1 MGKPRK
7 NRKRPT
13 QTRQRR
19 AVGASTE
26 RTRVFVYGT
35 LRAGG
40 PNHHLLAGQTLVGPA
55 RTEPAFEFASLGAY
69 PAMALGG
76 RTSVIGEVYAV
87 DAAGLAKLDWLEG
100 HPEYYRRTPIRLDS
114 GDDVLAYLL
123 SPEHIEGHPRIPSG
137 DWMDV
142 QECEEE

>member
-1 MGKPRK
+1 MGQRGNRRNQPTRAQQRRVV
-7 NRKRPT
+7 RKR
-13 QTRQRR
+13 
-19 AVGASTE
+19 AG

-40 PNHHLLAGQTLVGPA
+40 PSHHLLAGQTCEGQA
-55 RTEPAFEFASLGAY
+55 RTEPVFELASLGAY

-123 SPEHIEGHPRIPSG
+123 SPEHIAGHPRILCG

-142 QECEEE
+142 QQCEEE

>member
-13 QTRQRR
+13 QARQRR
-19 AVGASTE
+19 AVGASAE

-123 SPEHIEGHPRIPSG
+123 SPEHIAGHPRIPSG

-142 QECEEE
+142 QQCEEE

>member
-1 MGKPRK
+1 MGQRG
-7 NRKRPT
+7 NRRNQPT
-13 QTRQRR
+13 RAQQRR
-19 AVGASTE
+19 VVGKRAE

-40 PNHHLLAGQTLVGPA
+40 PNHHLLAGQTCEGQA
-55 RTEPAFEFASLGAY
+55 RTEPVFELASLGAY

-123 SPEHIEGHPRIPSG
+123 SPEHIAGHPRILSG

-142 QECEEE
+142 QQCEEE